1 MRARIDTGSDNPAA
15 LINVASSDTFLTAL
29 DRQFHLESG
38 ESEIRR
44 ELNNIGRHYL
54 ILRRSEND
62 REMRREMRRQYAQ
75 LAKQT
80 GNFLKILRDAPQDD
94 IASCLYM
101 TALRLGEGM
110 PATIFPELSEHE
122 QRHSGEPYFRELIR
136 LSELL
141 EKSALEQ
148 VNYFRE
154 RPGPKINSGL
164 EYLVRHVASLFLTA
178 LNRPFTIDHHKPIA
192 ASEAFDFVSAL
203 IAPLDD
209 VSDTE
214 IMTAIR
220 TEQGLRRKLNA
231 RAGQQNIPTAK
242 AQNIEK

>member
-1 MRARIDTGSDNPAA
+1 MRARIDETGEENTHA
-15 LINVASSDTFLTAL
+15 LIDAAYSDQFLLAFE
-29 DRQFHLESG
+29 RQFHLESG

-62 REMRREMRRQYAQ
+62 REMRRELRRQYAQ

-80 GNFLKILRDAPQDD
+80 GNFLKILRDAPHDD
-94 IASCLYM
+94 IASSLYM

-110 PATIFPELSEHE
+110 PATIFPELSAHE
-122 QRHSGEPYFRELIR
+122 QRQSGEPYLLELIR
-136 LSELL
+136 LLELL
-141 EKSALEQ
+141 DKSALEQ
-148 VNYFRE
+148 ANYFRE
-154 RPGPKINSGL
+154 RRGPKINLGL
-164 EYLVRHVASLFLTA
+164 EYLVRHVADLFLTT
-178 LNRPFTIDHHKPIA
+178 LNRPFTIDHHKPVA
-192 ASEAFDFVSAL
+192 ASKTFDFVGAL

-220 TEQGLRRKLNA
+220 AEQGLRRKLNTQ
-231 RAGQQNIPTAK
+231 AGRRNIPTA
-242 AQNIEK
+242 